1 MITSRLPKIVTI
13 FVALFVAGIVLIVAG
28 LSANQEIV
36 GGVLPLVGVGLFTSA
51 LTFFLIEMVHL
62 PDRR

>member
-1 MITSRLPKIVTI
+1 MNTSRLPVTVTI
-13 FVALFVAGIVLIVAG
+13 FVTLFIAGILLVIAG
-28 LSANQEIV
+28 SSASQEALR
-36 GGVLPLVGVGLFTSA
+36 GVLPLVGVGLFTSA

>member
-1 MITSRLPKIVTI
+1 MNTNRLPKIVTI
-13 FVALFVAGIVLIVAG
+13 FVVLFIAGILLVVAGA
-28 LSANQEIV
+28 SASQDIV

>member
-1 MITSRLPKIVTI
+1 MNTNRLPKIVTI
-13 FVALFVAGIVLIVAG
+13 FVVLFIAGILLVVAGS
-28 LSANQEIV
+28 SANQEIV

>member
-1 MITSRLPKIVTI
+1 MNTNRLPKIVTI
-13 FVALFVAGIVLIVAG
+13 FVVLFIAGILLVVAGS
-28 LSANQEIV
+28 SASQEIV